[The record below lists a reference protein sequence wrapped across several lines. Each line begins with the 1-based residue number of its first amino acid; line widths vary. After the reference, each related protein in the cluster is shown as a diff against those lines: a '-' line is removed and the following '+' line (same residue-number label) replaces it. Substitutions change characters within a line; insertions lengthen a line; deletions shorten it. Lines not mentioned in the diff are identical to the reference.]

1 MHVYIQSVWEAKYT
15 CSCKVHI
22 QLKYFLSLPN
32 SSMGYQLQTAGKW
45 AGSVNVP
52 TVLWR
57 SLGSMQ
63 MHFILFSWCITEIYH
78 LPRTSPDISTN
89 FTHPLGS
96 LSPEESLRGVGTR
109 PSHRA
114 GMWWSPHPGPPP
126 PTGWHSTIT
135 ATKKNE
141 ETRKSEYIM
150 KNKNTASETL
160 LGSLTHVGAGSQY
173 FLLWTTVKQ
182 FL

>member
-1 MHVYIQSVWEAKYT
+1 MSTDFNFPWARSPSLLCGLIMHAGALEVGSPPGRGEVVYMHVYIQSVWEAKYT

-63 MHFILFSWCITEIYH
+63 MHFILFSWCIPKYTICH
-78 LPRTSPDISTN
+78 GLHPTFLQTLPTHWGVSPLRN
-89 FTHPLGS
+89 
-96 LSPEESLRGVGTR
+96 LSGG
-109 PSHRA
+109 
-114 GMWWSPHPGPPP
+114 
-126 PTGWHSTIT
+126 
-135 ATKKNE
+135 
-141 ETRKSEYIM
+141 
-150 KNKNTASETL
+150 
-160 LGSLTHVGAGSQY
+160 
-173 FLLWTTVKQ
+173 
-182 FL
+182 